1 MFSPNNIED
10 LEYLLDKTKIDFDV
24 IGISGSRIKKD
35 KSPINTINLKGYS
48 DESCPMESEVD
59 GTLLY
64 ISNHLSYNPRND
76 LRIYKFTELKSTLI
90 ELLNPQKTNVIVRCI
105 YCHPHTDLNEFNDY
119 YINNLLAKLSKENK
133 TVFLLGDLNM
143 DLLKYDQHSLTNNF
157 LDFLSSQILLP
168 HIVQPTIK
176 RNNSKIL
183 IYNIYLNEITPNNKS
198 GNITAT
204 ISDHLPQFLI
214 APAKLNIFERD
225 LSKFAQEY
233 LFLTINL

>member
-48 DESCPMESEVD
+48 DESCLMESEAD

-176 RNNSKIL
+176 RNNSKTL
-183 IYNIYLNEITPNNKS
+183 IYNTYLNEITPNNKS